1 MSNTDPAGSRDG
13 TAARREQQTMIH
25 KDGTSNLDQL
35 RQSETR
41 YRRLFES
48 AQDGILIVDARDGQ
62 VLDANPFI
70 AELLGFSPA
79 ELSGR
84 KLWELGLFRDTTA
97 IKSVFATLQDSG
109 YARHED
115 LPLKSKDG
123 RQVDVEFVS
132 NRYREGDA
140 EVIQCNIRDISRRK
154 LLQDQLR
161 QAADTDELTGLANR
175 RHILELAQNELQRAR
190 RYRRSLSVLMLDIDN
205 FKRINDTYGHAVGD
219 RALRAFADSCRIIIR
234 NADLIG
240 RLGGEEFIVLMPETP
255 QQAAVEAADR
265 LRIAVAA
272 VKLLPECDRC
282 PPVTASIG
290 VATTADGAE
299 HLDCLLQRADRQLYR
314 AKDAGRNCV
323 CADEIAAAVPP
334 QAVEPVASKL

>member
-1 MSNTDPAGSRDG
+1 
-13 TAARREQQTMIH
+13 MIH